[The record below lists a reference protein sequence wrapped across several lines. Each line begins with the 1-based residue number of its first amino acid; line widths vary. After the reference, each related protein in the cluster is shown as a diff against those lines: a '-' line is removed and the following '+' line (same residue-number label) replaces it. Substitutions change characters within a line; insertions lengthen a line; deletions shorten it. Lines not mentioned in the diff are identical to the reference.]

1 MKASRRLVTRA
12 VVQQVR
18 PNTDVPVDR
27 FQVDLVFILSQI
39 RLYWTESYVCLFVCL
54 LIYLVSKTNPPLLG
68 DIRLHFD
75 CRWFAD
81 SYCLLYVHDWWCHEE
96 IRVIRDVW
104 SCRPTDI
111 ICRNRVFFFTP
122 IIWKLKFSWKFNA
135 RTISSSDIDK
145 KVHILSLNVM

>member
-18 PNTDVPVDR
+18 LMFLSIGSKLTLYLFCLR
-27 FQVDLVFILSQI
+27 SVF
-39 RLYWTESYVCLFVCL
+39 TELFVCL
-54 LIYLVSKTNPPLLG
+54 FIYLVSKTNPPLLG

-75 CRWFAD
+75 CRWVAD

-96 IRVIRDVW
+96 IHVIRDVW

-111 ICRNRVFFFTP
+111 IGRQILYFFFYSDN
-122 IIWKLKFSWKFNA
+122 LKTETFLK
-135 RTISSSDIDK
+135 IKCSDNIVIGYRQK
-145 KVHILSLNVM
+145 GSYFVP